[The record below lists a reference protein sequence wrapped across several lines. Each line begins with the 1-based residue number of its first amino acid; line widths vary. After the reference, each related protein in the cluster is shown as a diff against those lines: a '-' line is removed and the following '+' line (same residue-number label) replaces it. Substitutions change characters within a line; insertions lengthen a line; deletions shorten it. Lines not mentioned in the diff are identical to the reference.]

1 MQPEASNRGRIA
13 LLGGLF
19 LGAALLELVVLRPF
33 ASASIGPDA
42 AAPVVHFLR
51 IVSGKHLEGYLGQTP
66 KPLLTVVYGVIYSL
80 FHDWRPIAWASI
92 AVFAAC
98 VVLGGVLGRRVA
110 GVAGGAFVAV
120 GILLSSVLLAD
131 LTLAYSVSWALLGWL
146 VAGLAVTARRP
157 RYDVA
162 GVALM
167 LATLARLETLIV
179 VIAAAAALLLAEVL
193 DRRRHRPGPPRAAYG
208 ALLGFL
214 ALPVMLVHDW
224 LLTGDPLFWA
234 KIAQLN
240 SVGAANIR
248 GPAQVALSLSLH
260 FVHGPALL
268 PLVALGAFVLLRRRQ
283 WPLVIGL
290 LALGPGVAL
299 FLVYLGARS
308 IFVSNRYLAPIDLSA
323 LFTAGVGLSA
333 LDVPQVRHFIRGI
346 RSIESRHPMTL
357 AIVGVVAAL
366 ALAPIGLLNAT
377 TRTTISKQIQL
388 HANEPRA
395 MAAIR
400 AELASP
406 SACRTAARSADPNL
420 QVVIVPSRLRVQ
432 AVVDLGLSLNEVAKP
447 DGIKLIGGL
456 PAPGQIIYHD
466 RFDGE
471 TGASWAVYE
480 VDHPVVAG
488 TDRLVPLLADRAHGL
503 WVIRVDSAACT

>member
-1 MQPEASNRGRIA
+1 MHPEATKRGRIA
-13 LLGGLF
+13 FLGGLF
-19 LGAALLELVVLRPF
+19 VVAAVLELIVLRPV

-51 IVSGKHLEGYLGQTP
+51 IVSGQHLEGYLGQTP
-66 KPLLTVVYGVIYSL
+66 KPLLTLIYGALYGL

-92 AVFAAC
+92 SAFAGC

-120 GILLSSVLLAD
+120 GILLSSVLLTD

-146 VAGLAVTARRP
+146 AAGLAVSARRP
-157 RYDVA
+157 RYDIA
-162 GVALM
+162 GIALG
-167 LATLARLETLIV
+167 LASLARLETLIV
-179 VIAAAAALLLAEVL
+179 VIAAAGALLLAEIL
-193 DRRRHRPGPPRAAYG
+193 ARRRHWQRPPRAAYG
-208 ALLGFL
+208 VLLGFL

-224 LLTGDPLFWA
+224 LLTGDPFFWA

-248 GPAQVALSLSLH
+248 GPAQVALSLGLH

-268 PLVALGAFVLLRRRQ
+268 PLVALGAFVLIRRRQ
-283 WPLVIGL
+283 WPLVVGL
-290 LALGPGVAL
+290 LALGPGVAV

-308 IFVSNRYLAPIDLSA
+308 IFVSNRYLAPIDMSA
-323 LFTAGVGLSA
+323 LVTAGMGLTA
-333 LDVPQVRHFIRGI
+333 LDVPQVRRLIR
-346 RSIESRHPMTL
+346 RTRPIESRRVLIL
-357 AIVGVVAAL
+357 ALVGVVAAL

-377 TRTTISKQIQL
+377 TRSTISKQIQL

-400 AELASP
+400 MELAAP
-406 SACRTAARSADPNL
+406 SACRTAARAADPNL
-420 QVVIVPSRLRVQ
+420 QVVSVPSRLRVQ
-432 AVVDLGLSLNEVAKP
+432 AVVDLDLPLTEVSKP
-447 DGIKLIGGL
+447 DGIKRIGGL
-456 PAPGQIIYHD
+456 PAPGQIVYHD

-471 TGASWAVYE
+471 TSAGWALYE
-480 VDHPVVAG
+480 VDQPVVDGAI
-488 TDRLVPLLADRAHGL
+488 RLVPLLADRSHGF
-503 WVIRVDSAACT
+503 WVIRVDSASCT